1 MISSISMKRFLPT
14 LLSITALLLIWE
26 IAVRAL
32 NTPAWILPAPTAIGN
47 ELYESGS
54 NMLPHIGQTLLEVV
68 IGIGVAILVGLAT
81 AGLLDRFSK
90 IKEAVYPLLVI
101 SQTVPIV
108 ALAPLLI
115 IWFGFDIEPK
125 IIVVTL
131 FCYFPITINTLDGLN
146 AAEPEY
152 LDLLRSMGANPRQIW
167 WKVRFPAALPYF
179 FSGLKIAT
187 TYSVVGAVVGEW
199 VGGRRGLGIYLLRAQ
214 ASFDTAKVFAT
225 IFVISIL
232 SILFFGL
239 VFLVERWALPWTV
252 ADQPESQR

>member
-1 MISSISMKRFLPT
+1 MKRILPT
-14 LLSITALLLIWE
+14 LLSISALLLIWE
-26 IAVRAL
+26 VVVRLL
-32 NTPAWILPAPTAIGN
+32 NTPAWILPAPTAIGRT
-47 ELYESGS
+47 LVDTFPI
-54 NMLPHIGQTLLEVV
+54 MLPHIGQTLLEVI
-68 IGIGVAILVGLAT
+68 IGIGVAIAVGLAT
-81 AGLLDRFSK
+81 AGLLDRFPRV
-90 IKEAVYPLLVI
+90 KEVVYPLLVI
-101 SQTVPIV
+101 SQTVPII

-131 FCYFPITINTLDGLN
+131 FCYFPIAINTLDGLN

-152 LDLLRSMGANPRQIW
+152 LDLLHSMGATPRQVW

-214 ASFDTAKVFAT
+214 ANFNTAQVFAT
-225 IFVISIL
+225 IFVISML

-239 VFLVERWALPWTV
+239 VFLVERLALPWTV
-252 ADQPESQR
+252 ADQPHKKR